1 MKSIRKSSQK
11 WEEYKKKKNSRD
23 LQLQAWRDGVIII
36 IIMLLSM
43 IRI

>member
-1 MKSIRKSSQK
+1 MKDIRKPSQK
-11 WEEYKKKKNSRD
+11 WEEYKKNKTRRD